1 MAKLVAFY
9 SRADENYF
17 GGSMK
22 YIQIGNTEK
31 AAKMIA
37 DMTGADLFKIEQ
49 KIPYAAD
56 YNTCIAQAK
65 EDKQT
70 GKRPEI
76 LNLPQ
81 DIDQYDEIYLG
92 YPNYWGTMPMAVYTF
107 LESYDFTG
115 KKIHPFCT
123 HEGSGLSNTES
134 DIKKSAKG
142 AVIEK
147 GIAILPGVCI
157 GRHAIVGAGSVV
169 TKDVPDYAVAVGN
182 PAKVIKMLDK
192 EKFQED

>member
-22 YIQIGNTEK
+22 YIQIGNIEK

-81 DIDQYDEIYLG
+81 DI
-92 YPNYWGTMPMAVYTF
+92 PMAVYTF

-147 GIAILPGVCI
+147 GIAI
-157 GRHAIVGAGSVV
+157 HGSSVDQA
-169 TKDVPDYAVAVGN
+169 KDVLERWIQ
-182 PAKVIKMLDK
+182 K
-192 EKFQED
+192 

>member
-1 MAKLVAFY
+1 
-9 SRADENYF
+9 
-17 GGSMK
+17 
-22 YIQIGNTEK
+22 
-31 AAKMIA
+31 
-37 DMTGADLFKIEQ
+37 MTGADLFKIEQ

-115 KKIHPFCT
+115 KKR
-123 HEGSGLSNTES
+123 
-134 DIKKSAKG
+134 KKKDRNG
-142 AVIEK
+142 RKRMEK
-147 GIAILPGVCI
+147 NIFYLYFI
-157 GRHAIVGAGSVV
+157 
-169 TKDVPDYAVAVGN
+169 
-182 PAKVIKMLDK
+182 MLW
-192 EKFQED
+192 